1 MRAWLVFS
9 FMCGAATLT
18 SPAHAWWDEGHM
30 QIAAVAYGQLTPAAR
45 AKVDALIRLSPEYS
59 NWVAGAPAENAAQY
73 AFIRASTW
81 ADDIKGPALGHTS
94 SGDSPTGP
102 QAERNIGYY
111 DNLTHSY
118 WHFKDIGF
126 STDGTPVEDADPVNA
141 LSEIKL
147 LTQGLSPSSG
157 LPDEVRSY
165 DLVWLIHLV
174 GDAHQPLHATTRFS
188 HDEKHGDEGGN
199 LVKVVPATGQ
209 TIALHAYWHGLL
221 GSYSTPQGAIA
232 DAMTDKDMRLP
243 PADPALANESNPE
256 DWFRESEKL
265 AEDVAYAGPLH
276 DCTQTCELDRQYE
289 TNARQTAR
297 AQAAL
302 AAARLANLLNLT
314 LGD

>member
-1 MRAWLVFS
+1 MRAWLVFGL
-9 FMCGAATLT
+9 MCSASILT
-18 SPAHAWWDEGHM
+18 SPAYAWWDEGHM
-30 QIAAVAYGQLTPAAR
+30 QIAAVAYDQLTPKVR
-45 AKVDALIRLSPEYS
+45 AKVDALIRLSPEYD
-59 NWVAGAPAENAAQY
+59 NWVARRQRKRRRNMPSFALRPGRTTSKPPTSA
-73 AFIRASTW
+73 IRIPGLA
-81 ADDIKGPALGHTS
+81 
-94 SGDSPTGP
+94 TGP
-102 QAERNIGYY
+102 QAGRNIGYY
-111 DNLTHSY
+111 DNLTHKY
-118 WHFKDIGF
+118 WHFDDIGF
-126 STDGTPVEDADPVNA
+126 STDGTPLEDADPVNA

-188 HDEKHGDEGGN
+188 HDDPHGDQGGN

-209 TIALHAYWHGLL
+209 TIALHAYWDGLL

-232 DAMTDKDMRLP
+232 DAMTDKDLRLP
-243 PADPALANESNPE
+243 AADPALASEPNPD

-276 DCTQTCELDRQYE
+276 DCTKTCELDRQYE
-289 TNARQTAR
+289 TNARNTAR
-297 AQAAL
+297 TQAAL
-302 AAARLANLLNLT
+302 AAARLANLLNAT